1 MKPPAVDYAAPGTV
15 GEALSLLAQHEGDAK
30 ILAGGQ
36 SLMPLLNMRLA
47 RPGLLVD
54 LGRVP
59 GLDYI
64 REVDGGLAIG
74 AMTTQRTVERS
85 PLVASRNPL
94 LHAAVRLIAHPQ
106 IRNRGTIGGSIAHAD
121 PAAEC
126 PAIALA
132 MGAELRV
139 AGPGEAA
146 RERTIAAADFFVT
159 YLTTALAPTE
169 LLREVRFPALPDGT
183 GWSFMEVARRH
194 GDFAL
199 AGAVATLA
207 LDRSGRCADARLV
220 LFGVGST
227 PLRARAVEDALRDEK
242 PSPALFERA
251 AEKVSLVVAEPL
263 SDVHASAE
271 YRQHL
276 ARVLARRSL
285 AEAAGRA
292 TPR

>member
-1 MKPPAVDYAAPGTV
+1 MKPPPFDYVAPATV
-15 GEALSLLAQHEGDAK
+15 GEAVSLLAQHEGEAK
-30 ILAGGQ
+30 VLAGGQ

-54 LGRVP
+54 LGRAS

-64 REVDGGLAIG
+64 REDADGLAIG
-74 AMTTQRTVERS
+74 AMTTQRAVERA

-94 LHAAVRLIAHPQ
+94 LHAAIRFIAHPQ

-132 MGAELRV
+132 TDAELRV
-139 AGPGEAA
+139 VGPSG
-146 RERTIAAADFFVT
+146 ERTIPAADFFVT
-159 YLTTALAPTE
+159 YLTTVLAPTE
-169 LLREVRFPALPDGT
+169 LLTEVRFPAFPDGG
-183 GWSFMEVARRH
+183 GWSFMEIARRH

-199 AGAVATLA
+199 AGAVAIVT
-207 LDRSGRCADARLV
+207 LDRGGRCASARLV

-227 PLRARAVEDALRDEK
+227 PLRARAAEDALRGEK
-242 PSPALFERA
+242 PSEKLFEHA
-251 AEKVSLVVAEPL
+251 AGKVTAVVDEPL

-271 YRQHL
+271 FRRHL
-276 ARVLARRSL
+276 AAVLARRSL

-292 TPR
+292 AA

>member
-1 MKPPAVDYAAPGTV
+1 MKPPAFDYVAPGTV
-15 GEALSLLAQHEGDAK
+15 GEAAALLAQHDGEAK

-54 LGRVP
+54 LGRVS

-85 PLVASRNPL
+85 TVVASRNPV
-94 LHAAVRLIAHPQ
+94 LHAAVRYIAHPQ
-106 IRNRGTIGGSIAHAD
+106 IRNRGTIGGSLAHAD

-132 MGAELRV
+132 LDAELRV
-139 AGPGEAA
+139 TGSGGAGQ
-146 RERTIAAADFFVT
+146 ERVIPAADFFVT

-169 LLREVRFPALPDGT
+169 VLTEVRFPALPDGT

-207 LDRSGRCADARLV
+207 LDRSGRCAGARLV

-227 PLRARAVEDALRDEK
+227 PLRIRATEDALRGEK
-242 PSPALFERA
+242 PSEKLIEQA
-251 AEKVSLVVAEPL
+251 AEKVAAVVDEPL
-263 SDVHASAE
+263 TDVHASAE
-271 YRQHL
+271 YRRHL
-276 ARVLARRSL
+276 AGVLARRSL

-292 TPR
+292 VAK

>member
-1 MKPPAVDYAAPGTV
+1 MKPPAFDYAAPGTV
-15 GEALSLLAQHEGDAK
+15 GEAVSLLGQHEGEAK

-74 AMTTQRTVERS
+74 AMTTQRAVERS

-94 LHAAVRLIAHPQ
+94 LHAAMRFIAHPQ
-106 IRNRGTIGGSIAHAD
+106 IRNRGTIGGSLAHAD

-132 MGAELRV
+132 MDAELHAV
-139 AGPGEAA
+139 GPGG
-146 RERTIAAADFFVT
+146 ERTIPAADFFVT

-169 LLREVRFPALPDGT
+169 LLTEVRFPGLADSS
-183 GWSFMEVARRH
+183 GWSFMEIARRH

-199 AGAVATLA
+199 AGAVATLT
-207 LDRSGRCADARLV
+207 LDRGGRCSGARLV

-227 PLRARAVEDALRDEK
+227 PLRARAAEDALRGEK
-242 PSPALFERA
+242 PSEALIERA
-251 AEKVSLVVAEPL
+251 AEKIGAAVDEPL
-263 SDVHASAE
+263 SDVHASSE
-271 YRQHL
+271 FRRHL
-276 ARVLARRSL
+276 AGVLARRSL
-285 AEAAGRA
+285 TEAAGRA
-292 TPR
+292 APR

>member
-1 MKPPAVDYAAPGTV
+1 MKPPAFDYAAPATV
-15 GEALSLLAQHEGDAK
+15 GEAVSLLERHEGEAK

-85 PLVASRNPL
+85 PLVAARIPL
-94 LHAAVRLIAHPQ
+94 LHAAMRFIAHPQ
-106 IRNRGTIGGSIAHAD
+106 IRNRGTIGGSLAHAD

-132 MGAELRV
+132 MDAELRV
-139 AGPGEAA
+139 VGPGG
-146 RERTIAAADFFVT
+146 ERTIPAADFFVT
-159 YLTTALAPTE
+159 YLTTALASTE
-169 LLREVRFPALPDGT
+169 LLTEVRFPGLADGS
-183 GWSFMEVARRH
+183 GWSFLEIARRH

-199 AGAVATLA
+199 AGAVATLT
-207 LDRSGRCADARLV
+207 LDRGGRCSGARLV

-227 PLRARAVEDALRDEK
+227 PLRARAAEDALRGEK
-242 PSPALFERA
+242 PSETLIERA
-251 AEKVSLVVAEPL
+251 AEKIGAAVDEPL

-271 YRQHL
+271 FRRHL
-276 ARVLARRSL
+276 AAVLARRSL

-292 TPR
+292 APR

>member
-1 MKPPAVDYAAPGTV
+1 MKPPVFDYAAPGTV
-15 GEALSLLAQHEGDAK
+15 GEAVSLLAQHEGEAK

-106 IRNRGTIGGSIAHAD
+106 IRNRGTIGGSLAHAD

-132 MGAELRV
+132 MDAELRV
-139 AGPGEAA
+139 VGPGESG
-146 RERTIAAADFFVT
+146 RERTIPAADFFVT

-169 LLREVRFPALPDGT
+169 LLAEVRFPALPEGS

-207 LDRSGRCADARLV
+207 LDRGGRCAGARLV

-227 PLRARAVEDALRDEK
+227 PLRARAAEDALCGEK
-242 PSPALFERA
+242 PSETLIGQA
-251 AEKVSLVVAEPL
+251 AEQAAAAIDEPL

-271 YRQHL
+271 YRRHL
-276 ARVLARRSL
+276 AGVLARRSL

-292 TPR
+292 VAK